1 MAKTFVVH
9 ASSAQSGWR
18 SGSRFFVQ
26 LLLPICLAILITSF
40 LHSRT
45 QMSSVVIVVGFAL
58 FFGIIHR
65 SGYGEE
71 GLEVALTVNHESV
84 HISKSQKGKQLG
96 NSVLIQRK
104 DILDVVV
111 NEVVLSHKVVSV
123 IVLRC
128 LKSSGHDGTGAPKVP
143 PFQTLLRES
152 DVTLQLAFP
161 GVEMSYMQCLTM
173 RKEMCRALDLKIAL

>member
-1 MAKTFVVH
+1 M
-9 ASSAQSGWR
+9 
-18 SGSRFFVQ
+18 
-26 LLLPICLAILITSF
+26 
-40 LHSRT
+40 

-58 FFGIIHR
+58 LLGIIHR

-71 GLEVALTVNHESV
+71 GLEVALTVNRELV
-84 HISKSQKGKQLG
+84 QISKSQKGKQLG

-128 LKSSGHDGTGAPKVP
+128 LKSTGHDGSGAPKVP
-143 PFQTLLRES
+143 PIQTLLREG

-161 GVEMSYMQCLTM
+161 GVEMSYMQCMKM
-173 RKEMCRALDLKIAL
+173 RKEMCWALDLKIAL